1 MPGYHW
7 GRSMPWRVNV
17 RSTIEL
23 IFGREGR
30 LGTRTIRITAKA
42 ANRSHNT
49 VSIQPRQQQSIW
61 HGTKTPSARTGTG
74 TLIAQTMLT
83 VLTQKSRSFSGQE
96 IAAAR
101 SKLIRANQ

>member
-1 MPGYHW
+1 MSSGGLPGYHW

-30 LGTRTIRITAKA
+30 LGTRTIRITATA

-61 HGTKTPSARTGTG
+61 HGTKTPSARMEQA
-74 TLIAQTMLT
+74 L
-83 VLTQKSRSFSGQE
+83 
-96 IAAAR
+96 
-101 SKLIRANQ
+101 